1 MFDDRGQGQ
10 PTAALIADPER
21 LSVLIRLLRTYL
33 RPYKKAI
40 ALLVALQFL
49 QTCAS
54 LYLPTLNADIIDD
67 GVVKGDSGYILSYG
81 ALMIGISLA
90 QVVCNIG
97 AVFYGARTAAALG
110 RDVRGAVFDRVQ
122 SFSAREVGHF
132 GAPSLITRTT
142 NDVQQVQ
149 MLALMTFTLMVSA
162 PIMCVGGI
170 VMALGLDVPLSGVL
184 LGVVP
189 VLAICVTLIVRKLRP
204 LFRQMQVRLDTVNR
218 VLREQITGNRVIRAF
233 VRDEYEQQRFR
244 KANTELTDVA
254 LGTGNLLALM
264 FPVVMTVVNL
274 SSIAV
279 VWFGAHRI
287 DSGGMQIGDL
297 TAFLAYLMQ
306 IVMSV
311 MMATFMFMMVPRA
324 EVCAE
329 RIQEVLETESSV
341 VPPVAPVTELRRHGH
356 LEIREAGFRYP
367 GAEEPVL
374 RHIDLVAQPGETT
387 AVIGSTGSGK
397 STLLGLVPR
406 LFDATDGEVLVNGV
420 DVRTVDPKTLAKVV
434 SLVPQK
440 PYLFAGTVATNL
452 RYGNPDATDEELW
465 HALAVAQAKGFVSE
479 LEGGLDAPIS
489 QGGTNVSGGQRQRL
503 AIARTL
509 VQRPEIY
516 LFDDSFSALDYATD
530 AALRAEL
537 AQETAEAT
545 VVIVAQRVATIR
557 DADRIVVLDEG
568 RVVGVG
574 RHHELMADNETYRE
588 IVLSQLTEAEAA

>member
-1 MFDDRGQGQ
+1 M
-10 PTAALIADPER
+10 
-21 LSVLIRLLRTYL
+21 LIRLLRTYL
-33 RPYKKAI
+33 RPYKKPI
-40 ALLVALQFL
+40 ALLVLLQFL
-49 QTCAS
+49 QTCAT
-54 LYLPTLNADIIDD
+54 LYLPTLNAHIIDN
-67 GVVKGDSGYILSYG
+67 GVVKGDTGYILSFG

-97 AVFYGARTAAALG
+97 AVYFGARTAAALG
-110 RDVRGAVFDRVQ
+110 RDVRAAVFGRVQ
-122 SFSAREVGHF
+122 SFSSREVGHF

-170 VMALGLDVPLSGVL
+170 VLALGLDVPLSAVL
-184 LGVVP
+184 VAVVP
-189 VLAICVTLIVRKLRP
+189 TLGICVTLIVRRLRP
-204 LFRQMQVRLDTVNR
+204 LFRSMQTRLDTVNR

-233 VRDEYEQQRFR
+233 VRDEYEKDRFR
-244 KANTELTDVA
+244 KSNADLTEMSLK
-254 LGTGNLLALM
+254 TGNMLALM
-264 FPVVMTVVNL
+264 FPIVMTVVNL

-287 DSGGMQIGDL
+287 DSGEMQIGDL

-329 RIQEVLETESSV
+329 RIQEVLGTSSSV

-356 LEIREAGFRYP
+356 LEIRGAGFRYP

-374 RHIDLVAQPGETT
+374 RSIDLVARPGEVT

-406 LFDATDGEVLVNGV
+406 LFDATDGEVLVDGT
-420 DVRTVDPKTLAKVV
+420 DVASLEPKLLAKTVG
-434 SLVPQK
+434 LVPQK

-465 HALAVAQAKGFVSE
+465 HALEVAQAKEFVTR

-530 AALRAEL
+530 AALRAALSE
-537 AQETAEAT
+537 ETAEAT

-568 RVVGVG
+568 RVVGTG

>member
-1 MFDDRGQGQ
+1 M
-10 PTAALIADPER
+10 
-21 LSVLIRLLRTYL
+21 LIRLLRTYL
-33 RPYKKAI
+33 RPYRKPI
-40 ALLVALQFL
+40 AWLVLLQFL
-49 QTCAS
+49 QTCAT
-54 LYLPTLNADIIDD
+54 LYLPTLNADIIDK
-67 GVVKGDSGYILSYG
+67 GVVNGDTGYILSYG
-81 ALMIGISLA
+81 ALMVGISLA

-97 AVFYGARTAAALG
+97 AVYYGARTAAALG
-110 RDVRGAVFDRVQ
+110 RDMRAAVFDRVQ

-170 VMALGLDVPLSGVL
+170 VLALGLDVPLSAVL
-184 LGVVP
+184 VAVVP
-189 VLAICVTLIVRKLRP
+189 VLGISVTLIVRALRP
-204 LFRQMQVRLDTVNR
+204 LFRTMQERLDTVNR

-233 VRDEYEQQRFR
+233 VRDEYEQQRFG
-244 KANTELTDVA
+244 KANAELTDMA
-254 LGTGNLLALM
+254 MGTGKLLALM
-264 FPVVMTVVNL
+264 FPIVMTVVNL

-287 DSGGMQIGDL
+287 DSGGMEIGDL

-329 RIQEVLETESSV
+329 RIQEVLDTSSSV
-341 VPPVAPVTELRRHGH
+341 VPPVAPVRELRRHGH
-356 LEIREAGFRYP
+356 LEIRGAGFRYP

-374 RHIDLVAQPGETT
+374 KAIDLVARPGEVT

-406 LFDATDGEVLVNGV
+406 LFDATDGQVLVDGE
-420 DVRTVDPKTLAKVV
+420 DVAGIEPQLLAKTVG
-434 SLVPQK
+434 LVPQK

-465 HALAVAQAKGFVSE
+465 HALEVAQAKGFVE
-479 LEGGLDAPIS
+479 GLESGLDSPIA

-530 AALRAEL
+530 AALRAAL
-537 AQETAEAT
+537 GRETAEAT

-568 RVVGVG
+568 RVVGAG

>member
-1 MFDDRGQGQ
+1 M
-10 PTAALIADPER
+10 
-21 LSVLIRLLRTYL
+21 LIRLLRTYL
-33 RPYKKAI
+33 RPYKKPI
-40 ALLVALQFL
+40 ALLVLLQFL
-49 QTCAS
+49 QTCAT
-54 LYLPTLNADIIDD
+54 LYLPTLNAHIIDN
-67 GVVKGDSGYILSYG
+67 GVVKGDTGYILTFG
-81 ALMIGISLA
+81 AVMLGISLA

-97 AVFYGARTAAALG
+97 AVYFGARTAAALG
-110 RDVRGAVFDRVQ
+110 RDVRADVFDRVQ

-162 PIMCVGGI
+162 PIMCVGG
-170 VMALGLDVPLSGVL
+170 VVLALGLDVPLSAVL
-184 LGVVP
+184 VAVVP
-189 VLAICVTLIVRKLRP
+189 VLGVCVTLIVRRLRP
-204 LFRQMQVRLDTVNR
+204 LFRSMQTRLDTVNR
-218 VLREQITGNRVIRAF
+218 VLREQITGIRVIRAF
-233 VRDEYEQQRFR
+233 VRDEYEKSRFR
-244 KANTELTDVA
+244 GANEDLTEVSLA
-254 LGTGNLLALM
+254 TGRWLALM
-264 FPVVMTVVNL
+264 FPIVMTVVNL

-329 RIQEVLETESSV
+329 RIHEVLDTSSSV
-341 VPPVAPVTELRRHGH
+341 VPPAAPVTELRRHGH
-356 LEIREAGFRYP
+356 LEVRGAGFRYP

-374 RHIDLVAQPGETT
+374 KAIDLVARPGEVT

-406 LFDATDGEVLVNGV
+406 LFDATDGEVFVDGV
-420 DVRTVDPKTLAKVV
+420 DVRTVDPKLLARTVG
-434 SLVPQK
+434 LVPQK

-465 HALAVAQAKGFVSE
+465 HALEVAQAKDFVST
-479 LEGGLDAPIS
+479 LEGGLDAPIA

-530 AALRAEL
+530 AALRAAL
-537 AQETAEAT
+537 TRETAEAT

-568 RVVGVG
+568 RVVGTG

>member
-1 MFDDRGQGQ
+1 M
-10 PTAALIADPER
+10 
-21 LSVLIRLLRTYL
+21 LIRLLRAYL
-33 RPYKKAI
+33 RPYRKPI

-54 LYLPTLNADIIDD
+54 LYLPTLNADIIDE

-97 AVFYGARTAAALG
+97 AVYYGARTAAAVG

-122 SFSAREVGHF
+122 SFSAREVGGF

-184 LGVVP
+184 VAVVP
-189 VLAICVTLIVRKLRP
+189 VLAICVTLIVRRLRP
-204 LFRQMQVRLDTVNR
+204 LFRAMQERLDTVNR

-244 KANTELTDVA
+244 KANADLTEVA
-254 LGTGNLLALM
+254 LGSGNLLALM
-264 FPVVMTVVNL
+264 FPVVMTVVNV
-274 SSIAV
+274 SSVAV

-287 DSGGMQIGDL
+287 ESGGMQIGDL

-329 RIQEVLETESSV
+329 RIQEVLGTESSV
-341 VPPVAPVTELRRHGH
+341 VPPVAQVTELRRHGH
-356 LEIREAGFRYP
+356 LELRGAGFRYP

-374 RHIDLVAQPGETT
+374 RHIDLVARPGETT

-406 LFDATDGEVLVNGV
+406 LFDATDGEVLVDGV
-420 DVRTVDPKTLAKVV
+420 DVRTVDPKLLARTVG
-434 SLVPQK
+434 LVPQK

-452 RYGNPDATDEELW
+452 RYGNPDASDEELW
-465 HALAVAQAKGFVSE
+465 HALEVAQAREFVE
-479 LEGGLDAPIS
+479 RLEGGLDAPIS

-537 AQETAEAT
+537 GRETAEAT

-557 DADRIVVLDEG
+557 DADRIIVLDEG

-574 RHHELMADNETYRE
+574 RHQELMADNETYRE

>member
-1 MFDDRGQGQ
+1 M
-10 PTAALIADPER
+10 
-21 LSVLIRLLRTYL
+21 LIRLLRTYL
-33 RPYKKAI
+33 RPYQKPI
-40 ALLVALQFL
+40 ALLVLLQFL

-54 LYLPTLNADIIDD
+54 LYLPTLNAHIIDE
-67 GVVKGDSGYILSYG
+67 GVVEGDTGYILSFG
-81 ALMIGISLA
+81 GLMIAISLA

-97 AVFYGARTAAALG
+97 AVYYGARTASALG
-110 RDVRGAVFDRVQ
+110 RDIRAAVFDRVQ

-170 VMALGLDVPLSGVL
+170 VMALGLDVPLSAVL
-184 LGVVP
+184 VAVVP
-189 VLAICVTLIVRKLRP
+189 VLGICVTLIVRRLRP
-204 LFRQMQVRLDTVNR
+204 LFRSMQVRLDTVNR

-233 VRDEYEQQRFR
+233 VRDGYEEERFR
-244 KANTELTDVA
+244 EANRDLTDIS
-254 LGTGNLLALM
+254 LKTGNLLAFM
-264 FPVVMTVVNL
+264 FPVVMTTVNV

-329 RIQEVLETESSV
+329 RVQEVLETESSV
-341 VPPVAPVTELRRHGH
+341 VPPVAAVRELRRHGH
-356 LEIREAGFRYP
+356 LEVRGAGFRYP

-374 RHIDLVAQPGETT
+374 KAVDLVARPGETT

-406 LFDATDGEVLVNGV
+406 LFDATDGEVLVDGV
-420 DVRTVDPKTLAKVV
+420 AVADIDPVVLARTVG
-434 SLVPQK
+434 LVPQK

-465 HALAVAQAKGFVSE
+465 QALEVAQAREFVSG
-479 LEGGLDAPIS
+479 LENGLDSPIA

-530 AALRAEL
+530 AALRAAL
-537 AQETAEAT
+537 GRETAEAT

-568 RVVGVG
+568 RVVGTG
-574 RHHELMADNETYRE
+574 THHELMAGNETYRE

>member
-1 MFDDRGQGQ
+1 M
-10 PTAALIADPER
+10 
-21 LSVLIRLLRTYL
+21 LIRLLRDRL
-33 RPYKKAI
+33 RPYQRPL

-49 QTCAS
+49 QTCAT
-54 LYLPTLNADIIDD
+54 LYLPTLNADIIDN
-67 GVVKGDSGYILSYG
+67 GVVLGDTGYILG
-81 ALMIGISLA
+81 HGGLMIGISLA
-90 QVVCNIG
+90 QVVCNVG
-97 AVFYGARTAAALG
+97 AVYYGARTAAALG
-110 RDVRGAVFDRVQ
+110 RDLRAAVFDRVQ

-142 NDVQQVQ
+142 NDVQQIQ
-149 MLALMTFTLMVSA
+149 MLALMAFTLMVSA
-162 PIMCVGGI
+162 PIMCVGG
-170 VMALGLDVPLSGVL
+170 VVLALGLDVPLSGVL
-184 LGVVP
+184 VAVVP
-189 VLAICVTLIVRKLRP
+189 VLGVCVTLIVRRLRP
-204 LFRQMQVRLDTVNR
+204 LFRSMQKRLDTVNR

-233 VRDEYEQQRFR
+233 VRDAYEQRRFHGS
-244 KANTELTDVA
+244 NTELTDVSLRA
-254 LGTGNLLALM
+254 GNLLALM

-329 RIQEVLETESSV
+329 RVQEVLDTSSSV
-341 VPPVAPVTELRRHGH
+341 VPPAAPVTELRRHGH
-356 LEIREAGFRYP
+356 LEIRGAGFRYP

-374 RHIDLVAQPGETT
+374 KAVDLVARPGEVT

-406 LFDATDGEVLVNGV
+406 LFDATEGEVLVDGV
-420 DVRTVDPKTLAKVV
+420 PVADVDPALLARTVG
-434 SLVPQK
+434 LVPQK

-465 HALAVAQAKGFVSE
+465 HALEVAQGKDFVE
-479 LEGGLDAPIS
+479 RLEGGLNAPVA

-530 AALRAEL
+530 AALRAAL
-537 AQETAEAT
+537 ARETAEAT

-568 RVVGVG
+568 RVVGTG

>member
-1 MFDDRGQGQ
+1 MFDDGGHGQ
-10 PTAALIADPER
+10 PIALVDHSER
-21 LSVLIRLLRTYL
+21 SSVLIRLLRAHL
-33 RPYKKAI
+33 RPYTRPI
-40 ALLVALQFL
+40 ALLVLLQFL
-49 QTCAS
+49 QTCAT

-67 GVVKGDSGYILSYG
+67 GVVQGDTGYILGYG
-81 ALMIGISLA
+81 ALMLGVSLA
-90 QVVCNIG
+90 QVVCNVG
-97 AVFYGARTAAALG
+97 AVYYGARTASALG
-110 RDVRGAVFDRVQ
+110 RDVRAAVFDRVQ
-122 SFSAREVGHF
+122 SFSARELGHF

-149 MLALMTFTLMVSA
+149 TLVLMTFTLMVSA
-162 PIMCVGGI
+162 PIMCVGGV

-184 LGVVP
+184 VAVVP
-189 VLAICVTLIVRKLRP
+189 VLGICVTLIVRRLRP
-204 LFRQMQVRLDTVNR
+204 LFRTMQERLDTVNR

-233 VRDEYEQQRFR
+233 VRDAYEQRRFGR
-244 KANTELTDVA
+244 ANTELTDVS
-254 LGTGNLLALM
+254 LRTGNLLALM

-287 DSGGMQIGDL
+287 DGGGMQIGDL

-329 RIQEVLETESSV
+329 RIQEVLDTSSSV
-341 VPPVAPVTELRRHGH
+341 VPPAAPVTELRRHGH
-356 LEIREAGFRYP
+356 LELRGAGFRYP

-374 RHIDLVAQPGETT
+374 RNVDLVARPGEVT

-406 LFDATDGEVLVNGV
+406 LFDATDGEVLVDGV
-420 DVRTVDPKTLAKVV
+420 PVADVDPALLARTV

-465 HALAVAQAKGFVSE
+465 HALEVAQAKEFVE
-479 LEGGLDAPIS
+479 RLEGGLDAPVA

-530 AALRAEL
+530 AALRAAL
-537 AQETAEAT
+537 ARETAEAT

-568 RVVGVG
+568 RVVGTG